1 MSRPDYLY
9 LAFDRRLFCSSKKM
23 NCAQKN
29 EQTMKSSQGT
39 GSTDRRKRS
48 RMLDAEVGASI
59 RLHRKNAKMT
69 LQGLA
74 DRLGIAYQQVQK
86 YETGV
91 NRVGAG
97 RLLEIAEILNIPVA
111 SFFENSR
118 LRSDETAAVTD
129 PEVALQGRQ
138 LMVSFM
144 RIKDPQ
150 KRRTALAYVKSLS
163 EPEAT

>member
-1 MSRPDYLY
+1 
-9 LAFDRRLFCSSKKM
+9 M

-29 EQTMKSSQGT
+29 EHTMKSAQGT

-48 RMLDAEVGASI
+48 RLLDAEVGQSI

-97 RLLEIAEILNIPVA
+97 RLMEIAEILNIPVA
-111 SFFENSR
+111 NFFEGAREDGGN
-118 LRSDETAAVTD
+118 APD

-138 LMVSFM
+138 LLVSFM

-150 KRRTALAYVKSLS
+150 KRRTALAYLRSLA
-163 EPEAT
+163 EPES

>member
-1 MSRPDYLY
+1 
-9 LAFDRRLFCSSKKM
+9 M
-23 NCAQKN
+23 NCAPKN
-29 EQTMKSSQGT
+29 EHTMKSAQGT
-39 GSTDRRKRS
+39 GPTDRRKRS
-48 RMLDAEVGASI
+48 RMLDAEVGQSI
-59 RLHRKNAKMT
+59 RMHRKSAKMT

-118 LRSDETAAVTD
+118 AQGGEASADTEAV
-129 PEVALQGRQ
+129 LLGRQ
-138 LMVSFM
+138 LMLSFM

-150 KRRTALAYVKSLS
+150 KRRAAMAYVKSLAD
-163 EPEAT
+163 PEAT

>member
-1 MSRPDYLY
+1 
-9 LAFDRRLFCSSKKM
+9 
-23 NCAQKN
+23 
-29 EQTMKSSQGT
+29 
-39 GSTDRRKRS
+39 
-48 RMLDAEVGASI
+48 LDAEVGQSI

-97 RLLEIAEILNIPVA
+97 RLMEIAEILNIPVA
-111 SFFENSR
+111 NFFEGVREDAGN
-118 LRSDETAAVTD
+118 APD

-138 LMVSFM
+138 LLVSFM

-150 KRRTALAYVKSLS
+150 KRRTALAYLRSLAEQES
-163 EPEAT
+163 

>member
-1 MSRPDYLY
+1 MKKADKV
-9 LAFDRRLFCSSKKM
+9 FDKNSNLRT
-23 NCAQKN
+23 KN
-29 EQTMKSSQGT
+29 ERLMKSAQGT
-39 GSTDRRKRS
+39 GPIDRRKRS
-48 RMLDAEVGASI
+48 RILDAEVGQSI

-97 RLLEIAEILNIPVA
+97 RLMEIAEILNIPVA
-111 SFFENSR
+111 SFFESPR
-118 LRSDETAAVTD
+118 GRVEDAATAAGTTPD
-129 PEVALQGRQ
+129 SETGMQGRQ
-138 LMVSFM
+138 LLVSFL

-150 KRRTALAYVKSLS
+150 KRRAALAFIRSLA
-163 EPEAT
+163 EPD

>member
-1 MSRPDYLY
+1 
-9 LAFDRRLFCSSKKM
+9 M

-29 EQTMKSSQGT
+29 ENTMKSAQGT

-48 RMLDAEVGASI
+48 RLLDAEVGQSI
-59 RLHRKNAKMT
+59 RMHRKNAKMT

-97 RLLEIAEILNIPVA
+97 RLMEIAEILDIPV
-111 SFFENSR
+111 SNFFEGSNHSEGGNS
-118 LRSDETAAVTD
+118 SDSEA
-129 PEVALQGRQ
+129 ALQGRQ
-138 LMVSFM
+138 LLVSFM

-150 KRRTALAYVKSLS
+150 KRRAALTYIRSLS
-163 EPEAT
+163 EPES